1 MCAFTAVNG
10 SPSCQNTTLLT
21 DILKGQ
27 LGFKGFVMSDY
38 GANLTT
44 VESANAGLD
53 MDQPGV
59 GSGESGYQPSTNSK
73 WGGLL
78 LQAVQSGQVSQATL
92 DDHVAAHPAG
102 DDRRRDVRASADHR
116 IAARAGAWAVRP

>member
-10 SPSCQNTTLLT
+10 QPSCQNRRLLT

-59 GSGESGYQPSTNSK
+59 GSGETGYDPSAGSK
-73 WGGLL
+73 WAGLL
-78 LQAVQSGQVSQATL
+78 LQAVQSGQVSEATARRQG
-92 DDHVAAHPAG
+92 AADPAG
-102 DDRRRDVRASADHR
+102 DDRGRDVRAPADDR
-116 IAARAGAWAVRP
+116 

>member
-1 MCAFTAVNG
+1 M
-10 SPSCQNTTLLT
+10 T

-59 GSGESGYQPSTNSK
+59 GSGETGYDPSVGSK
-73 WGGLL
+73 WAGLL
-78 LQAVQSGQVSQATL
+78 LQAVRSRQVSEATL
-92 DDHVAAHPAG
+92 DDKVLRILRAMIGVGMFEHPPTIGELPVEEHGRFARELSA
-102 DDRRRDVRASADHR
+102 RRA
-116 IAARAGAWAVRP
+116 PCC